1 MKYYLPSVYGWPVR
15 VLTRGIVGVAYDAA
29 NHQLTVINVF
39 VLRRKKE
46 KPNLNRNHKH
56 ATKVTSSPIVKLSL
70 QLC

>member
-1 MKYYLPSVYGWPVR
+1 MR
-15 VLTRGIVGVAYDAA
+15 VLTRGIVGVAYVAA
-29 NHQLTVINVF
+29 TRQLTVINVF

-56 ATKVTSSPIVKLSL
+56 ATNVTSSPIVKLSL